1 MRTTEQIL
9 RESHTIAVVGL
20 SNNPSRDSYEVARY
34 LQRQGYRIIPVNP
47 NVAEVLGEKSY
58 PDVLS
63 VPEKLDVVNIFRR
76 SEEVSSIVD
85 QAIAKKVATVWMQLG
100 IVNEEA
106 AQTAREKGL
115 DIIMDRCMSVE
126 HREMVRQSS
135 K

>member
-1 MRTTEQIL
+1 MSTTEQIL
-9 RESHTIAVVGL
+9 RASNTIAVVGL
-20 SNNPSRDSYEVARY
+20 SDNPSRDSYEVARY

-76 SEEVSSIVD
+76 SEEVSPIVD
-85 QAIAKKVATVWMQLG
+85 QAIVKKASTVWMQLG

-106 AQTAREKGL
+106 AQTARENGL
-115 DIIMDRCMSVE
+115 DIIMNRCMSVE
-126 HREMVRQSS
+126 HRAMIRDSS